1 MIEYY
6 NDRQVRV
13 TSAGVRVDGRAYR
26 LADFARVWHRRGRRS
41 WGSVAG
47 RGALG
52 IAMVVPVLAGVLG
65 IAVALSVDASTATT
79 VALVGGGILL
89 GLAAL
94 PLADVLLERM
104 DRSYARGSRSLE
116 IWADVRGTR
125 VLLLQTHDALRF
137 GQIYRALQRALEH
150 GERRTP
156 TR

>member
-6 NDRQVRV
+6 RDGNVLV
-13 TSAGVRVDGRAYR
+13 TSAGVRVEGRSFR
-26 LADFARVWHRRGRRS
+26 LGEFDRVWHRRGRRS
-41 WGSVAG
+41 WASVAG

-52 IAMVVPVLAGVLG
+52 IAMIVPVLAGLLG
-65 IAVALSVDASTATT
+65 IAVAASIDASAVTT
-79 VALVGGGILL
+79 IALVGGGILL

-116 IWADVRGTR
+116 IWAQVRADR
-125 VLLLQTHDALRF
+125 VLLVRTDDAQRF

-150 GERRTP
+150 GERSPAR
-156 TR
+156 